1 VLFLLLLHLGYRF
14 FGGLLLLCYVVYQI
28 NAFLHAEIE
37 HVGVA
42 GVKLIAYEP
51 ALLDDVFVAL
61 RAVRLAF
68 FR

>member
-1 VLFLLLLHLGYRF
+1 LLLLHLGDCF
-14 FGGLLLLCYVVYQI
+14 FSGLLFFCYVVYQI